1 MKLSEIKKIEEIL
14 LLDKPLL
21 KHRVNGLAVAA
32 ENGGSFLLNVD
43 LRLKNEKNFEE
54 RLEVIAKLAIN
65 NINSPGKAQSFQNEL
80 TFYKNI
86 VPLLQEF
93 LQLRQAESL
102 DLFAKYYGGRLT
114 LNSRNKEADQ
124 DAIFF
129 LENLNNSGK

>member
-65 NINSPGKAQSFQNEL
+65 NINRPGKAQSFQNEL

>member
-1 MKLSEIKKIEEIL
+1 MILSEIKKIEEVL

-21 KHRVNGLAVAA
+21 KHKVDKLATPV

-54 RLEVIAKLAIN
+54 RLEVIAKLAKN
-65 NINSPGKAQSFQNEL
+65 VNSPEKAQSFQNEL
-80 TFYKNI
+80 TFYKTI

-93 LQLRQAESL
+93 LKLREAESL
-102 DLFAKYYGGRLT
+102 NLFARYYGGRLT

-129 LENLNNSGK
+129 LENLQNSGK